1 MMNDITKSRIW
12 QQLSEHY
19 KQIANIHMRDLFR
32 DDQERFNKFSIAIR
46 NRHAC
51 SLPVL
56 DYSKNR
62 ITSETINLLCE
73 LAKTADLS
81 SHIEQMF
88 SGKIIN
94 TTEQRAVLHTA
105 LRNSGDTAI
114 LLNGK
119 DIMPTIRV
127 TLTKM
132 LQCAENIK
140 HGKWKGYS
148 GKSITDVVNIG
159 IGGSDLG
166 PRMAVSALTPYISN
180 NIKCH
185 FVSNVDGTHI
195 SETLKYLNP
204 ETTLFI
210 IASKTFTTQE
220 TLCNA
225 NTAKEWLEQK
235 ANSKNANK
243 MHLIAVTANPQR
255 AIEFGINKNN
265 IYPFW
270 DWVGGRY
277 SLWSA
282 IGLPIA
288 IAIGAENFQQLLAGA
303 HAMDNHFR
311 NTPFE
316 KNMPVIMALL
326 GIWNINFFNCK
337 THAIIPYDQYL
348 HFLPAYL
355 QQLEM
360 ESNGKHVHMDGSSV
374 EYATAPVIWGSVG
387 SNGQHAF
394 HQLLLQG
401 TQTVPVDFIIPIHTH
416 NPIGQHHMLLF
427 ANCLAQSKALMQGKT
442 EQQAIQ
448 ELIDQGM
455 NETNA
460 KKLATHKVIFGNV
473 PSNTILIDKITP
485 YTLGTLI
492 ALYEH
497 KVFAQGIIWG
507 INSFDQWG
515 VELSKQLT
523 KNIIPSLQ
531 DPKIIKNLDSSTC
544 GLIKYYH
551 SK

>member
-1 MMNDITKSRIW
+1 MNDITKSSIW
-12 QQLSEHY
+12 QKLTEHS
-19 KQIANIHMRDLFR
+19 KQIANIHMRDLFK
-32 DDQERFNKFSIAIR
+32 DDQERFNKFSIVIQ
-46 NRHAC
+46 NNHTC
-51 SLPVL
+51 SLL
-56 DYSKNR
+56 IDYSKNR

-73 LAKTADLS
+73 LAKTVDLF

-88 SGKIIN
+88 SGQIIN

-105 LRNSGDTAI
+105 LRNPGDTAI

-119 DIMPTIRV
+119 DIMPTIRA
-127 TLTKM
+127 TLIKM
-132 LQCAENIK
+132 LQCTENIR

-148 GKSITDVVNIG
+148 GKPITDVVNIG

-166 PRMAVSALTPYISN
+166 PKMVVTALTPYISN

-185 FVSNVDGTHI
+185 FVSNVDGTQI

-210 IASKTFTTQE
+210 VASKTFTTQE

-243 MHLIAVTANPQR
+243 KHLIAVTANPQR
-255 AIEFGINKNN
+255 AIEFGIDKSN

-288 IAIGAENFQQLLAGA
+288 IAIGADNFQQLLAGA

-337 THAIIPYDQYL
+337 THAILPYDQYL
-348 HFLPAYL
+348 HLLPAYL

-360 ESNGKHVHMDGSSV
+360 ESNGKHVRTDNSPV
-374 EYATAPVIWGSVG
+374 EYATSPIIWGSVG
-387 SNGQHAF
+387 TNGQHSF

-401 TQTVPVDFIIPIHTH
+401 TQTVPVDFIVPIHTH
-416 NPIGQHHMLLF
+416 NPIDQHHMLLF

-442 EQQAIQ
+442 EQQVIQ
-448 ELIDQGM
+448 ELINQGM
-455 NETNA
+455 NETDV
-460 KKLATHKVIFGNV
+460 KKLAPHKVISGNV
-473 PSNTILIDKITP
+473 PSDTILIDKITP
-485 YTLGTLI
+485 YTLGSLI

-497 KVFAQGIIWG
+497 KVFVQGIIWG

-515 VELSKQLT
+515 VELGKQLT
-523 KNIIPSLQ
+523 KNIIPGLQ
-531 DPKIIKNLDSSTC
+531 DPKNIKNLDSSTC
-544 GLIKYYH
+544 GLIKCYH
-551 SK
+551 HK